1 MIYLKRVLTALAL
14 LLVAGYLAIVVYAY
28 WPTGIETVPARTLAT
43 EEDRFAEV
51 NGLELRYR
59 SYGTPAADKPNVLLL
74 HGMGNSLQS
83 FRLLTPLLQDDFYVI
98 ALDMPGFGLSAK
110 PADFDYRA
118 GNLAATVGEFART
131 LGLQRYA
138 VGGHSMGG
146 TIALLTAINE
156 PEVSGLILMN
166 PGIINDG
173 VPKFTR
179 YMPFP
184 FQRISARQFGNRE
197 FRESFL
203 KVSYVDPGVVTEAVM
218 DDLQL
223 AARTDDYLAGVTSM
237 MGQYEEP
244 VGVEPLRDVHVP
256 TLIAWGQQDR
266 NKDAAELQQ
275 LRDGL
280 SNTRVSIVEVVDS
293 GHYVHEEGADEVAAA
308 MLEMLADWR

>member
-1 MIYLKRVLTALAL
+1 MIILKRILATLAL
-14 LLVAGYLAIVVYAY
+14 LLVAGYLALVVYAY
-28 WPTGIETVPARTLAT
+28 WPAGIETVPAKELAT
-43 EEDRFAEV
+43 AEDRFAAV

-59 SYGTPAADKPNVLLL
+59 TYGEPAADKPSVVLL

-83 FRLLTPLLQDDFYVI
+83 FRLLAPLLQDDFYVV
-98 ALDMPGFGLSAK
+98 ALDMPGFGLSSK
-110 PADFDYRA
+110 PADYDYRA
-118 GNLAATVGEFART
+118 GSMAATVGEFARVI
-131 LGLQRYA
+131 GLQRYA

-146 TIALLTAINE
+146 AIALLTAINE

-184 FQRISARQFGNRE
+184 FQRISAKQFGDRE

-203 KVSYVDPGVVTEAVM
+203 KISYINTALITDQVM

-223 AARTDDYLAGVTSM
+223 AARTDDYMAGATSM

-244 VGVEPLRDVHVP
+244 VGVAPLADVTVP
-256 TLIAWGQQDR
+256 TLIAWGEQDL
-266 NKDAAELQQ
+266 NKNEAELQQ

-280 SNTRVSIVEVVDS
+280 TNTQVSVVRVADS
-293 GHYVHEEGADEVAAA
+293 GHYVHEEGAAPVARAMIEAA
-308 MLEMLADWR
+308 PLWQ

>member
-1 MIYLKRVLTALAL
+1 MIILKRMLAGAASL
-14 LLVAGYLAIVVYAY
+14 LLAGYLAIVVYAY
-28 WPTGIETVPARTLAT
+28 WPTGIETVPARELAT
-43 EEDRFAEV
+43 PADRFAAV
-51 NGLELRYR
+51 DGLELRYR
-59 SYGTPAADKPNVLLL
+59 TYGEPGADKPNVLLL

-83 FRLLTPLLQDDFYVI
+83 FRLLAPLLENDFYVI
-98 ALDMPGFGLSAK
+98 ALDMPGFGLSSK
-110 PADFDYRA
+110 PADYDYRA
-118 GNLAATVGEFART
+118 GSLAGTVGEFART
-131 LGLQRYA
+131 IGLERYA

-146 TIALLTAINE
+146 AIALLTAISE

-184 FQRISARQFGNRE
+184 FQRISARQFGDRR

-203 KVSYVDPGVVTEAVM
+203 KESYVNPEIVTEQVM

-223 AARTDDYLAGVTSM
+223 AARTDDYMSGATSM

-244 VGVEPLRDVHVP
+244 VGVGPLADVTVP
-256 TLIAWGQQDR
+256 TLIAWGEQDR
-266 NKDAAELQQ
+266 NKNEAELQQ

-280 SNTRVSIVEVVDS
+280 SNTRVSVVEVADS
-293 GHYVHEEGADEVAAA
+293 GHYVHEEGAAPVAEA
-308 MLEMLADWR
+308 MLASAEFWR